1 MWDIIPLNLHP
12 RLSDVLWANK
22 MSLKRDQ
29 GEKIFETWHISTI
42 SGLASQNLKNS
53 LTYIWNCEKSVR
65 MRRWKL
71 SLIEERFEI
80 PNPSIHILNKEENVL
95 YLQRQS
101 SSQEELTL
109 RVSKI
114 RRLSLQDMAASKF
127 CERIASQKQIQSLL
141 EKGEI
146 PHSVTDI
153 LLKYL

>member
-1 MWDIIPLNLHP
+1 
-12 RLSDVLWANK
+12 

-29 GEKIFETWHISTI
+29 GEKIFETWHTSTI

-109 RVSKI
+109 KVSKI
-114 RRLSLQDMAASKF
+114 RRLSLQDMVASKF

-141 EKGEI
+141 ETGEI